1 MADVKQQ
8 VKVLLLSLW
17 ALTSRRMRV
26 AGAFV
31 LFL

>member
-1 MADVKQQ
+1 MTDVWQHSKA
-8 VKVLLLSLW
+8 LLLSVW

-26 AGAFV
+26 FGAFV